1 MTDPSRR
8 PDMEPA
14 PTPQEKAA
22 EAKAAADKRAADKA
36 AKTTKSD
43 ASSAPLG
50 AESLNDSAPTGG
62 RAGES
67 GDPVVQRLLAI
78 KQGHQMNRDAIDPPV
93 VDVSGLDAIDE
104 VIAEVDDELADLG
117 FPQESQADRKARL
130 RKEAEDAKAKV
141 DAVAKRRA
149 DRAEARDK

>member
-1 MTDPSRR
+1 
-8 PDMEPA
+8 MEPA
-14 PTPQEKAA
+14 PTPQQLAAEKAA
-22 EAKAAADKRAADKA
+22 AAEKVADKKAADKA

-43 ASSAPLG
+43 ASSAPVG
-50 AESLNDSAPTGG
+50 AESLNDSVPTGG

-93 VDVSGLDAIDE
+93 VDVSGLEAVDE
-104 VIAEVDDELADLG
+104 AIAEVDDELADLG

-130 RKEAEDAKAKV
+130 QQEAEDAAAKV
-141 DAVAKRRA
+141 EAVAKRRA